1 MRLTELFTGEKQI
14 SDAGKTQQNIGKTD
28 VVNRQIRSMVP
39 GQTIQGEVISK
50 NGGEVQIRLSEDL
63 MLQAKLDR
71 NMNLEVGKSMTFEV
85 KKNGKLL
92 VLSPLFTNVAS
103 DANVLKALDM
113 ASLPINGATVSI
125 TKQLMEA
132 GLSIDRN
139 TLQQVYRES
148 NLFPQA
154 QASDIINLHKMQMP
168 VNQSNVSQI
177 VSYRNLSHQLV
188 TGMNNVLDALPDMF
202 TQMMESGDTE
212 GAVKLYQQL
221 TLLAREGAAAES
233 VIARNIPKEGNVLP
247 NILSDEIIQ
256 QSKVAGNNGIEQLSA
271 EIKNEQ
277 NSVIQDDSLS
287 GSTAQ
292 GNVLQ
297 ETVTQAVTQAA
308 ELLPEELM
316 TDQNVVPDATAE
328 ESKAFD
334 QRNLNVQ
341 ENLPI
346 GSSETFEAKSQSSQQ
361 LQELL
366 MKLPTDLSEKNILAG
381 LKQMVREG
389 GGNKFLEPVLQL
401 LKQQWTIA
409 PEQVADAE
417 QVEKLYRRLDK
428 QIKGLAQIMEGVG
441 QTGMPAHSAAT
452 NLVQNLDFLQQM
464 NQLYTYIQLPLR
476 LQNGEAHGDLYV
488 YSNKKH
494 LAEKNGQISAL
505 LHLDMEHLGPVD
517 VYVSMMNEKV
527 NTRFYLQD
535 EEMLDFLMV
544 HMDRLTQRLQ
554 KRGYQCSLEMQVRE
568 LGEEQKNVIQKLLEQ
583 ENHVPMAEYA
593 FDVRT

>member
-85 KKNGKLL
+85 KNNGKLL

-202 TQMMESGDTE
+202 TQMMESGDAE

-297 ETVTQAVTQAA
+297 ETVTQAA

>member
-85 KKNGKLL
+85 KNNGKLL

-202 TQMMESGDTE
+202 TQMMESGDAE

-256 QSKVAGNNGIEQLSA
+256 QSKVAGNNGIEQLSV

>member
-297 ETVTQAVTQAA
+297 ETVTQAA